1 MTSSIKELI
10 KNRKSVRTFNNIAI
24 SDEDLKKLQEYIDT
38 LKNPFDADITFRLLD
53 AKTYKLSSPV
63 IVGEKAYLAAKVK
76 KAGHFEIAYGYS
88 FEKACLYALSLNI
101 GTVMLAASLDRKSF
115 EKAMDLQE
123 DEVLPTAS
131 PIGYPADKRSV
142 RESLMRKGLKADERM
157 PFEELFYDG
166 SFDRAITK
174 DSAGEFRE
182 ALEML
187 MLAPSATNRQPWRA
201 VISGNKVHFYEYQTL
216 KESELGDIQ
225 KVDVGAAL
233 AHFDMTMEE
242 NGYEGTFVFN
252 DPGIAVPDKMAYIV
266 TYERKA

>member
-24 SDEDLKKLQEYIDT
+24 SDEDLEKLQEYIDT
-38 LKNPFDADITFRLLD
+38 LKSPFDAEITFRFLD

-63 IVGEKAYLAAKVK
+63 IIGEKAYIAAKVR

-88 FEKACLYALSLNI
+88 FEKVCLYALSLNI
-101 GTVMLAASLDRKSF
+101 GTVMLAASLDRKRF
-115 EKAMDLQE
+115 EKAMELQE
-123 DEVLPTAS
+123 GEVLPTAS
-131 PIGYPADKRSV
+131 PIGYPAEKRSV
-142 RESLMRKGLKADERM
+142 RDSLMRKGLKADERL
-157 PFEELFYDG
+157 PFQELFFDG
-166 SFDRAITK
+166 SFDRVLTK
-174 DSAGEFRE
+174 DRAGDFRE
-182 ALEML
+182 AFEML

-201 VISGNKVHFYEYQTL
+201 VIYENKVHFYEYRTL

-242 NGYEGTFVFN
+242 NGYEGSFIFS
-252 DPGIAVPDKMAYIV
+252 DPGIAAPDKMSYIV
-266 TYERKA
+266 TYERKG